1 MDKYQMREV
10 IAKRAAKELHD
21 GDVVNLGIGIPTL
34 IPNYLPEGVTVT
46 LQTENGAMGM
56 GPTPEEGKEDK
67 NLINAGGGAITL
79 LPGACTFD
87 SATSFAIIRGGHV
100 NVSFLGALQVDEK
113 GNLANW
119 IIPGKMAPG
128 MGGAMDL
135 VVGAKRVI
143 LTMEHTQKGN
153 PKILKECTLPLT
165 AAGQVNMI
173 ITEMG
178 VMDITPEGIVLREI
192 HPRVHRRA
200 GAGCHRGQAHHRSRP
215 EADGHLI
222 PADMDY
228 SFLKIEQHD
237 QITVMKVSA
246 PKSLN
251 ALNSTVLKEIDDFVS
266 NLDHAQTRVLIITGD
281 GEKAFVA
288 GADISEMAHLNE
300 QEGFEFGRLGAQ
312 VFRKIETLP
321 IPVIAAVNGFA
332 LGGGC
337 ELAMACDIR
346 IASVEGQVRSAR
358 SGTGHHSRFQR
369 HLPSGQTR
377 RPGLCQGDDL
387 HGQGHPCRRSPAH
400 RTGQR
405 RL

>member
-1 MDKYQMREV
+1 MREV

-34 IPNYLPEGVTVT
+34 IPNYLPDGVEVT

-56 GPTPEEGKEDK
+56 GPTPAEGQEDK
-67 NLINAGGGAITL
+67 NLINAGGGYITL
-79 LPGACTFD
+79 EPGACTFD

-153 PKILKECTLPLT
+153 HKILKECTLPLT

-192 HPRVHRRA
+192 HPEFTVEQVQEA
-200 GAGCHRGQAHHRSRP
+200 TGA
-215 EADGHLI
+215 
-222 PADMDY
+222 
-228 SFLKIEQHD
+228 
-237 QITVMKVSA
+237 T
-246 PKSLN
+246 
-251 ALNSTVLKEIDDFVS
+251 
-266 NLDHAQTRVLIITGD
+266 LIID
-281 GEKAFVA
+281 PNLKPM
-288 GADISEMAHLNE
+288 DI
-300 QEGFEFGRLGAQ
+300 
-312 VFRKIETLP
+312 
-321 IPVIAAVNGFA
+321 
-332 LGGGC
+332 
-337 ELAMACDIR
+337 
-346 IASVEGQVRSAR
+346 
-358 SGTGHHSRFQR
+358 
-369 HLPSGQTR
+369 
-377 RPGLCQGDDL
+377 
-387 HGQGHPCRRSPAH
+387 
-400 RTGQR
+400 
-405 RL
+405 